1 MKMLKTAM
9 MIVGSAVAVLWM
21 VAYAIV
27 SEAGKMAWERAKRTA
42 E

>member
-1 MKMLKTAM
+1 MKKLKTAM

-21 VAYAIV
+21 VTYAIV
-27 SEAGKMAWERAKRTA
+27 SEAAKMAWERAKRLA

>member
-1 MKMLKTAM
+1 MKKLKTAI

-27 SEAGKMAWERAKRTA
+27 SEAVKMAWARAKRKG
-42 E
+42 